1 MHLPILRIIAGGK
14 IFGTDTDVEA
24 RATELASMS
33 DVELEQE
40 VSRTI
45 CEISEMPGDEQG
57 ECGGAG
63 CSSPA
68 DDPAHGGATVTLP
81 QRRPGVWTHGASMGG
96 AGQGD

>member
-1 MHLPILRIIAGGK
+1 MTRLFLPRNIDVCWQVHLPILRIIAGGK

-24 RATELASMS
+24 RASELASMS
-33 DVELEQE
+33 DMDLEQ

-45 CEISEMPGDEQG
+45 CGPSPHLVAEMPGDEQG

-68 DDPAHGGATVTLP
+68 DDPAH
-81 QRRPGVWTHGASMGG
+81 
-96 AGQGD
+96 